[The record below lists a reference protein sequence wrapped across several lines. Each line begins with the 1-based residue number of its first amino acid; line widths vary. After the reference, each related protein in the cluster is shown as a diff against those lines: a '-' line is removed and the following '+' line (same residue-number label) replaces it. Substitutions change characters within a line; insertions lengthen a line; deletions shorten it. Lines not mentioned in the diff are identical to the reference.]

1 MEWNEHPEFF
11 ESKMILKSVPKP
23 FSLSK
28 MIEIAS
34 LLSNGFS
41 FVRVDLYE
49 INNEPKFGEL
59 TFLPGTSNLTLETLE
74 KQEELGSLI

>member
-11 ESKMILKSVPKP
+11 ESNIILEKVPKP

-28 MIEIAS
+28 MVEIAS
-34 LLSNGFS
+34 KLSNGFN

-49 INNEPKFGEL
+49 INNKPMFGEL
-59 TFLPGTSNLTLETLE
+59 TFLPGMSHNLTLE
-74 KQEELGSLI
+74 KQEELGNLI